1 MIARQGH
8 GRVPAAKAVEYLDY
22 LERRGLFDHAATPGN
37 RGVIVFR
44 RTENGVTHFL
54 LTTPWESW
62 EAIELAI
69 TLKAT
74 TICSSASLSSPTS
87 KCRTVN
93 SSG

>member
-1 MIARQGH
+1 
-8 GRVPAAKAVEYLDY
+8 VPAAKADEYLDY
-22 LERRGLFDHAATPGN
+22 PGRTGLSDYAATRGN
-37 RGVIVFR
+37 RAVIVFR

-54 LTTPWESW
+54 LATLWESW
-62 EAIELAI
+62 EAIERAI
-69 TLKAT
+69 TLKTT